1 MTEKNHNMLKN
12 YASLLKQIRE
22 EHEQGG
28 SGITQDSRVLIV
40 DGTNSFIRVFSAVP
54 LVNDDGDHIGGSIGF
69 LRSIAAIIRQ
79 FKPTRCIIV
88 FDGKGGSS
96 RRKKINS
103 KYKDNRTV
111 STRFRRPDDI
121 GEMTLEQEL
130 ASMKHQYGMLASY
143 LECLPVTC
151 ISIDNIEADD
161 TIAYLTT
168 EYFRPK
174 NSKVTIM
181 SDDKDFLQLVDAN
194 TQVWRPVQK
203 KMFNQP
209 EVLEKF
215 GVPAHNYIHYK
226 VFIGDASDNIRGV
239 DGIGPKTLIKRLPML
254 QEDKQHD
261 IDDLFNFCKANV
273 STHKVYQQILDAAP
287 VIKQNYA
294 LMNLENLDIAGTYKL
309 LIRDLADTNTPAFN
323 KLGFKRVF
331 MVDKAYTAIPDVDS
345 WLQNSF
351 ASLAAYA
358 NK

>member
-1 MTEKNHNMLKN
+1 MLKS
-12 YASLLKQIRE
+12 YADLLKRIRE
-22 EHEQGG
+22 EHEQEG
-28 SGITQDSRVLIV
+28 SGITKDSRVLIV

-69 LRSIAAIIRQ
+69 LRSIAAVIRQ
-79 FKPTRCIIV
+79 FNPTRCIIV
-88 FDGKGGSS
+88 FDGKGGAS

-103 KYKDNRTV
+103 NYKDNRTV
-111 STRFRRPDDI
+111 NTRFRRSTEV
-121 GEMTLEQEL
+121 GEMTVEQEIE
-130 ASMKHQYGMLASY
+130 SMKHQYGMLVSY

-215 GVPAHNYIHYK
+215 GVPSHNYIHYK
-226 VFIGDASDNIRGV
+226 VFIGDASDNVRGV

-261 IDDLFNFCKANV
+261 IDDLFDYCKANL
-273 STHKVYQQILDAAP
+273 SEHKVYQQILDAET
-287 VIKQNYA
+287 VIRQNYA
-294 LMNLENLDIAGTYKL
+294 IMNLENLDIAGTFKS
-309 LIRDLADTNTPAFN
+309 LIRELADANVPTFN
-323 KLGFKRVF
+323 KLEFKKVF
-331 MVDKAYTAIPDVDS
+331 MVDKAYTAIPNVDT

-351 ASLAAYA
+351 SALAGYA

>member
-1 MTEKNHNMLKN
+1 MLKS
-12 YASLLKQIRE
+12 YADLLKQIRE
-22 EHEQGG
+22 EHEHG
-28 SGITQDSRVLIV
+28 SSGVTKDSRVLIV

-54 LVNDDGDHIGGSIGF
+54 LLNDDGDHIGGSIGF
-69 LRSIAAIIRQ
+69 LRSIAAVIRQ
-79 FKPTRCIIV
+79 FSPTRCIIV
-88 FDGKGGSS
+88 FDGKGGAS

-103 KYKDNRTV
+103 NYKENRTV

-121 GEMTLEQEL
+121 GEMTIEQEIE
-130 ASMKHQYGMLASY
+130 SMKRQYGMLASY

-174 NSKVTIM
+174 GSKVTIM

-215 GVPAHNYIHYK
+215 GVPSHNYIHYK
-226 VFIGDASDNIRGV
+226 VFIGDASDNVKGV

-261 IDDLFNFCKANV
+261 IDDLFDYCKANV
-273 STHKVYQQILDAAP
+273 SEHKVYQQILDAET
-287 VIKQNYA
+287 VIRQNYA
-294 LMNLENLDIAGTYKL
+294 IMNLENLDISGTFKA
-309 LIRDLADTNTPAFN
+309 LIRDLADADIPAFN
-323 KLGFKRVF
+323 KLGFKKVF
-331 MVDKAYTAIPDVDS
+331 MLDKAYTAIPNVDT
-345 WLQNSF
+345 WLQSSF
-351 ASLAAYA
+351 GALAGYA
-358 NK
+358 IK